1 MGKKRIAKSELNRLK
16 RFWRDEVRELIK
28 GLPCPPAGADV
39 IACFDALLAE
49 VQIGR
54 RIASAAL
61 SSKVVA

>member
-28 GLPCPPAGADV
+28 GLPCPPNGPDA

-54 RIASAAL
+54 KIASAL